1 MGPKVRGSTGFCLNG
16 YKVTVSDSKM
26 IAGVE
31 EKSGVWRSGILRT
44 WGCFT
49 NECGIPSIGVVV
61 RPFSGEKER
70 TSRM

>member
-31 EKSGVWRSGILRT
+31 EKV
-44 WGCFT
+44 GCDDL
-49 NECGIPSIGVVV
+49 GS
-61 RPFSGEKER
+61 
-70 TSRM
+70 